1 MTMLT
6 IYFQTIR
13 RQLGAIL
20 GWGLTLAVLG
30 GYLMSFYD
38 TMAGQQQ
45 QLTELIRQYPKEMM
59 IFFGD
64 MEQLFTPAGYLNTE
78 FFSYMPIVLGFYALV
93 LGAALL
99 AGDEENG
106 VLDLLLAHPIR
117 RSAFFFGRLFAYLD
131 SLALI
136 LILTYLGFAVASPGI
151 ELEIGLLE
159 LVLPF
164 LSMYALLVFFG
175 MLALLLSMLLP
186 AQRVASLVSLLVLF
200 ASFFITAL
208 ARLDEN
214 LETINKYSPMTYYQ
228 GGNALDGMQWGWFWG
243 LVGLAALFA
252 LLAWLLFERRDIRV
266 AGEGSWRL
274 PLFAK
279 KPR

>member
-1 MTMLT
+1 MLT

>member
-45 QLTELIRQYPKEMM
+45 QLTELIRQYPKELMV
-59 IFFGD
+59 FFGN
-64 MEQLFTPAGYLNTE
+64 MEELFTPAGYLNTE
-78 FFSYMPIVLGFYALV
+78 FFSYMPIVLGFYALSF
-93 LGAALL
+93 GAALL

-106 VLDLLLAHPIR
+106 ILDLLLAHPIR
-117 RSAFFFGRLFAYLD
+117 RAVFFFGRLFAYLD

-136 LILTYLGFAVASPGI
+136 LILTYIGFVVAAPGI
-151 ELEIGLLE
+151 DLEIDLLE
-159 LVLPF
+159 LVFPF

-175 MLALLLSMLLP
+175 MFALLLSMLLP
-186 AQRVASLVSLLVLF
+186 AQRLASMVSLLVLF
-200 ASFFITAL
+200 ASFFVTAL
-208 ARLDEN
+208 SRLDEN
-214 LETINKYSPMTYYQ
+214 LKTINKYSPMNYYQ
-228 GGNALDGMQWGWFWG
+228 GGNALNGMEWGWFWG
-243 LVGLAALFA
+243 LIGLALLFA

-266 AGEGSWRL
+266 AGEGSWRI
-274 PLFAK
+274 PLLSQ